1 MVARENCKELPPF
14 WKERKAGKEI
24 QYFNTAT
31 NFATSNRPSCLLGGI
46 LADDMGLGKTLEVIS
61 LIITNFYN
69 GKPLVTLADKKT
81 GTAKSLKVS
90 ILSTCRYV
98 NFLSIFCQVT
108 LSSILL
114 SLSLSLS
121 LFVHSSFFPFIQN
134 WLSYCL
140 EWSYHIWES
149 IVPLV
154 TVHNNTRNIFLFH
167 LQRQK

>member
-14 WKERKAGKEI
+14 WKERKAGKDI

-69 GKPLVTLADKKT
+69 GKPLVTLADKKA

-98 NFLSIFCQVT
+98 NFLSIFCQVI
-108 LSSILL
+108 LASILL
-114 SLSLSLS
+114 SLFLSLS
-121 LFVHSSFFPFIQN
+121 VCSFILLSFHSELVKLLPRVVIPHFGKHCP
-134 WLSYCL
+134 LGYC
-140 EWSYHIWES
+140 
-149 IVPLV
+149 
-154 TVHNNTRNIFLFH
+154 T
-167 LQRQK
+167 

>member
-1 MVARENCKELPPF
+1 MKTVKKLPPF

-31 NFATSNRPSCLLGGI
+31 NFATSSRPSCLLGGI

-69 GKPLVTLADKKT
+69 GKPLVTLADKKA

-98 NFLSIFCQVT
+98 NFLFIFCQVI
-108 LSSILL
+108 LSSIL
-114 SLSLSLS
+114 LSLSLS
-121 LFVHSSFFPFIQN
+121 LFVHSSFCPFIQN

-140 EWSYHIWES
+140 EQSYHIWES
-149 IVPLV
+149 IIVPLV
-154 TVHNNTRNIFLFH
+154 TVHNNMGNMFLFH

>member
-69 GKPLVTLADKKT
+69 GKPLVTLADKKAGT
-81 GTAKSLKVS
+81 GKSLKVS

-98 NFLSIFCQVT
+98 IFLSISCQVI

-121 LFVHSSFFPFIQN
+121 VCSFILLSFHSELVKLLPRVVIPHFGKHCP
-134 WLSYCL
+134 LGYC
-140 EWSYHIWES
+140 
-149 IVPLV
+149 
-154 TVHNNTRNIFLFH
+154 T
-167 LQRQK
+167 

>member
-69 GKPLVTLADKKT
+69 GKPLVTLADKKA

-98 NFLSIFCQVT
+98 IFLSIFCQVI
-108 LSSILL
+108 LSSIILSL
-114 SLSLSLS
+114 SLPPFPSLSLSLS
-121 LFVHSSFFPFIQN
+121 PCLFLLSFHSELVKLLPRVVIPHFGKHCP
-134 WLSYCL
+134 LGYC
-140 EWSYHIWES
+140 
-149 IVPLV
+149 
-154 TVHNNTRNIFLFH
+154 T
-167 LQRQK
+167 

>member
-14 WKERKAGKEI
+14 WKERKAGKDI

-69 GKPLVTLADKKT
+69 GKPLVTLADKKA

-98 NFLSIFCQVT
+98 NFLSIFCQVI

-114 SLSLSLS
+114 SLFLSLS
-121 LFVHSSFFPFIQN
+121 VCSFILLSFHSELVKLLPRVVIPH
-134 WLSYCL
+134 LGKHCPLGYC
-140 EWSYHIWES
+140 
-149 IVPLV
+149 
-154 TVHNNTRNIFLFH
+154 T
-167 LQRQK
+167 

>member
-31 NFATSNRPSCLLGGI
+31 NFATRNRPSCLLGGI

-69 GKPLVTLADKKT
+69 GKPLVTLADKKA

-98 NFLSIFCQVT
+98 IFFVHFLPGHSRIHP
-108 LSSILL
+108 

-121 LFVHSSFFPFIQN
+121 LCLFIHPSFFAFRIG
-134 WLSYCL
+134 
-140 EWSYHIWES
+140 
-149 IVPLV
+149 
-154 TVHNNTRNIFLFH
+154 
-167 LQRQK
+167 

>member
-69 GKPLVTLADKKT
+69 GKPLVTLADKKA

-90 ILSTCRYV
+90 ILSTCTYV
-98 NFLSIFCQVT
+98 NFLSIFCQVI
-108 LSSILL
+108 LSSIILYVSASVISLILIPSSYTLL
-114 SLSLSLS
+114 LYCFTLILGLH
-121 LFVHSSFFPFIQN
+121 LF
-134 WLSYCL
+134 
-140 EWSYHIWES
+140 
-149 IVPLV
+149 PLQ
-154 TVHNNTRNIFLFH
+154 I
-167 LQRQK
+167 

>member
-31 NFATSNRPSCLLGGI
+31 NFATSSRPSCLLGGI

-69 GKPLVTLADKKT
+69 GKPLVTLADKKA

-98 NFLSIFCQVT
+98 NFLFIFCQVI

-114 SLSLSLS
+114 SLSLSVCSFILLS
-121 LFVHSSFFPFIQN
+121 FHSELVKL
-134 WLSYCL
+134 LSRAVIPHLGKHYC
-140 EWSYHIWES
+140 
-149 IVPLV
+149 PLGYC
-154 TVHNNTRNIFLFH
+154 T
-167 LQRQK
+167 

>member
-14 WKERKAGKEI
+14 WKERKAGKDI

-69 GKPLVTLADKKT
+69 GKPLVTLADKKA

-98 NFLSIFCQVT
+98 IFLSISCQVI
-108 LSSILL
+108 LASILL
-114 SLSLSLS
+114 SLFLSLS
-121 LFVHSSFFPFIQN
+121 VCSFILLSLHSELVKLLPRVVIPHFGKHCP
-134 WLSYCL
+134 LGYC
-140 EWSYHIWES
+140 
-149 IVPLV
+149 
-154 TVHNNTRNIFLFH
+154 T
-167 LQRQK
+167 